1 MSAPADATRARPLH
15 WFVRGGTLTVAGGAA
30 VAVGVEPITVGRD
43 ASASV
48 TVDDPEVSA
57 LHCELRAGSYG
68 VSLRDLGSK
77 NGTFIGPVRVDE
89 VSLTGPCTLRVGQTD
104 LVFTPA
110 QSKSRVELGFDE
122 SFGPIVGSSPP
133 MRRLYQALS
142 AVAPT
147 ELSVLVLGETGTG
160 KELVAQ
166 ALHEHSRRKNGPFVV
181 VDCGAVPAGL
191 AESLL
196 FGHEKGSFTG
206 AIGRKAGAFLEAN
219 GGTLFL
225 DELGELPE
233 EVQPKLLR
241 AVAERSVKRVGA
253 SAYEPVDVRV
263 VAATRRDLRREMNAG
278 RFRSDL
284 FFRLAQVRVELPP
297 LRERREDVRA
307 LASRTCERVGRP
319 ERAAEVAEEL
329 ARRFAHYDWPGNVRE
344 LVNVASVLATLAGST
359 DVDSLELLLPLEGR
373 GALEQGGAPPATA
386 FAEAKRAAVL
396 HFERQYF
403 ADLFKATGGNISE
416 MARRCGMERH
426 HVRAFLRKL
435 GLLPA
440 DRLAA
445 RRPGPAAGL

>member
-1 MSAPADATRARPLH
+1 VSGPPEATRARPLH
-15 WFVRGGTLTVAGGAA
+15 WFVRGGTLAGPGGAA
-30 VAVGVEPITVGRD
+30 VAVGVDPVTVGRD
-43 ASASV
+43 PSATV
-48 TVDDPEVSA
+48 PVDDPEVSA
-57 LHCELRAGSYG
+57 LHCELRAGAYG
-68 VSLRDLGSK
+68 VTLRDLGSK

-89 VSLTGPCTLRVGQTD
+89 VSLTGPCTVRVGQTD
-104 LVFTPA
+104 LVFAPA
-110 QSKSRVELGFDE
+110 QGKSRVELGFDE
-122 SFGPIVGSSPP
+122 SFGPLVGSSPR
-133 MRRLYQALS
+133 MRRLYQALG

-166 ALHEHSRRKNGPFVV
+166 ALHENSRRKGGPFVV

-206 AIGRKAGAFLEAN
+206 AVARKAGAFLEAS

-225 DELGELPE
+225 DELGELPD

-241 AVAERSVKRVGA
+241 AVAERAVKRVGA
-253 SAYEPVDVRV
+253 QAYEPVDVRV

-284 FFRLAQVRVELPP
+284 FFRLAQVRLELPA
-297 LRERREDVRA
+297 LRERREDVAA
-307 LASRTCERVGRP
+307 LAARACERVGRP
-319 ERAAEVAEEL
+319 DRAADVGAEVS
-329 ARRFAHYDWPGNVRE
+329 RRFAHYDWPGNVRE
-344 LVNVASVLATLAGST
+344 LVNVASVLATLGESAG
-359 DVDSLELLLPLEGR
+359 VDSIELLLPLEGR
-373 GALEQGGAPPATA
+373 GALLEGAAPPATA

-403 ADLFKATGGNISE
+403 AELFQASGGNVSE
-416 MARRCGMERH
+416 MARRSGMERH

-435 GLLPA
+435 GLMPTE
-440 DRLAA
+440 RS
-445 RRPGPAAGL
+445 